1 MANLEIYNFDHVV
14 NFSVLELTEHN
25 PSSKT
30 ADLQH
35 CGLHL
40 FTMSADSPILP
51 KRTDQEQTEKE
62 RGETPSFIRFLP
74 F

>member
-14 NFSVLELTEHN
+14 NFSILELTEHN
-25 PSSKT
+25 PSIKT
-30 ADLQH
+30 ADLHH

-51 KRTDQEQTEKE
+51 KRTEKNAVKLL
-62 RGETPSFIRFLP
+62 PSFDFCLFSDR
-74 F
+74 